1 MAVDDR
7 HMARVYLAQARN
19 FRRHRGFHATLL
31 DWAAKRRAMASA
43 ISLPG
48 QGDLFGGCSQ

>member
-1 MAVDDR
+1 MVVDDR

-31 DWAAKRRAMASA
+31 DWAAKRRAMAA
-43 ISLPG
+43 VIRVPN
-48 QGDLFGGCSQ
+48 QGDLFGGCGQ